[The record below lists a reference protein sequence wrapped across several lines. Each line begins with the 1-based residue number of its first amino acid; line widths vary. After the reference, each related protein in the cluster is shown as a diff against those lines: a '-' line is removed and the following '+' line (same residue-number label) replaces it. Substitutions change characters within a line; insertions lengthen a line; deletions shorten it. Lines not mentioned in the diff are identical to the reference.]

1 MSNKAKEF
9 LERYRTADRK
19 IQMLADEIDKIESL
33 AGGRAVSID
42 GQPHGSGTAD
52 KVAIAATAAAD
63 LQEKLS
69 AWLFEQEKTKREIIN
84 VLAELK
90 DSNQFQ
96 VLRLRYLSDEMEETW
111 FSIACVMNLSERQV
125 QRIHGRALQEV
136 ERIID
141 RKGADN
147 DKTD

>member
-42 GQPHGSGTAD
+42 GQPHGNGTTD
-52 KVAIAATAAAD
+52 KVAIVATAAAD

-141 RKGADN
+141 RKGETKCDS
-147 DKTD
+147 